1 MDNAIML
8 ELRKVSQHFYIHKNL
23 TVKAVDELDLTIR
36 RGEVLGLV
44 GESGCGKS
52 TVARMIAGIYQP
64 TAGEVVFGGR
74 GKPRV
79 QLIFQD
85 SAAALNPRMSVAEII
100 LEPLRIQGQD
110 YKSPAIRRRMAELME
125 QMGLAERLAGKLPG
139 ELSGGQRQRAAIAR
153 SLMVQ
158 PELLV
163 ADEPIASLDISI
175 QAQIISLMQ
184 RLQKA
189 YNFTLLFIAH
199 DLSVVRYI
207 SQRTGVM
214 LKGKL
219 VELAPTEELFGHP
232 EHPYT
237 KALLSAIPVPD
248 PLYERQKQILDYDTR
263 QPLGREMCEK
273 RPGHFVR
280 VISDG
285 HIDRVSGQI

>member
-64 TAGEVVFGGR
+64 TEGEVVFGGR

-125 QMGLAERLAGKLPG
+125 QVGLAERLAGKLPG

-280 VISDG
+280 VS
-285 HIDRVSGQI
+285 

>member
-1 MDNAIML
+1 MGKEVYPAISD
-8 ELRKVSQHFYIHKNL
+8 VSFSVQSGKI
-23 TVKAVDELDLTIR
+23 T
-36 RGEVLGLV
+36 GLV

-125 QMGLAERLAGKLPG
+125 QVGLAERLAGKLPG

-199 DLSVVRYI
+199 DLSVVRHI
-207 SQRTGVM
+207 SHDISVM
-214 LKGKL
+214 YLGQL
-219 VELAPTEELFGHP
+219 VETSESKELFVKP
-232 EHPYT
+232 YHPYT
-237 KALLSAIPVPD
+237 KALLSAIPTTDIHAPMQRIQLKGEITS
-248 PLYERQKQILDYDTR
+248 PINPKPGCRFASRCPYASEECR
-263 QPLGREMCEK
+263 QPQQLREIS
-273 RPGHFVR
+273 PNHFVSCCK
-280 VISDG
+280 VEEINNL
-285 HIDRVSGQI
+285 

>member
-1 MDNAIML
+1 MDKGIML
-8 ELRKVSQHFYIHKNL
+8 ELRKASQHFYINKDL
-23 TVKAVDELDLTIR
+23 TVKAVDELDLTLR
-36 RGEVLGLV
+36 RGEIFGLV

-64 TAGEVVFGGR
+64 TAGEVVFGGSE
-74 GKPRV
+74 KPRV

-85 SAAALNPRMSVAEII
+85 SAAALNPRMNVTEII
-100 LEPLRIQGQD
+100 LEPLRIQGED
-110 YKSPAIRRRMAELME
+110 YRSQTVRKRLYAMLE
-125 QMGLAERLAGKLPG
+125 QVGLAANLAAKLPG
-139 ELSGGQRQRAAIAR
+139 ELSGGQRQRVAIAR

-184 RLQKA
+184 RLQKE

-219 VELAPTEELFGHP
+219 VELAPTEELFCCP

-248 PLYERQKQILDYDTR
+248 PLYERQKEILDYDTN
-263 QPLGREMCEK
+263 QPLGRKMYEK
-273 RPGHFVR
+273 RTGHFVR
-280 VISDG
+280 VM
-285 HIDRVSGQI
+285 